1 MCFSWTRKW
10 AKSGEIVQNRPGSCF
25 SWPRQTAP
33 RSRCGGAAGTA
44 RNARCGAQ
52 SGIATRHARLT
63 VATRCGLRSRIT
75 AISHNVAIQLY
86 HPNRFLYYTGIP
98 QLYSIGL
105 LRNSQYS
112 CTVTNIKRLRNCAI
126 VNTVKA
132 AERRHVTRRAD
143 RLPAVH
149 TSI

>member
-52 SGIATRHARLT
+52 SGIATRHARFA

-75 AISHNVAIQLY
+75 AISQRCNIIPIGFYIIQGSHATTLFDWSFAQFAIQLY
-86 HPNRFLYYTGIP
+86 SNQYKVFAE
-98 QLYSIGL
+98 
-105 LRNSQYS
+105 LRNSQY
-112 CTVTNIKRLRNCAI
+112 CKLG
-126 VNTVKA
+126 
-132 AERRHVTRRAD
+132 
-143 RLPAVH
+143 AVH
-149 TSI
+149 RFTAVWSMLQTYTYR